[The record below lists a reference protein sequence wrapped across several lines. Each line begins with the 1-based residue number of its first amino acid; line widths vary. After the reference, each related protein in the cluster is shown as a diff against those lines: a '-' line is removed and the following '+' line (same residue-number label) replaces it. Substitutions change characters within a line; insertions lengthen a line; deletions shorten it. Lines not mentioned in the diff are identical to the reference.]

1 MDAVLHFLFVF
12 PAKNGEIAKL
22 GLAILQVEA
31 YNRAEFEIDKGE
43 IPLKELSRI
52 ASAVQASTTMAID
65 SLFKQMKADGIDV
78 IGFGAGEPDFNTPDA
93 IKQAGIEAIQ
103 NNFTRYTPAAGT
115 LELRQAAC
123 DRLRADCGVEYKPS
137 QVVVSSGAK
146 HLVYLALRALVNPG
160 DEVILPAPYWVSY
173 IELIKM
179 VGGVPVVIHTT
190 EAEHFKLTADKLEAA
205 VTPKTKAIILN
216 NPSNP
221 TGMMYGREELEAIA
235 DVCVRNEVYVIS
247 DEIYYSLAYD
257 GKQFTSFAALSP
269 EAKELTILVNG
280 VSKSYAMTGW
290 RIGYACANDQ
300 IAKVMANY
308 VSHSTGS
315 PVAISQ
321 KAAVV
326 ALNAPQDEVEAMRK
340 AFEER
345 RNYIVEGMNAIPG
358 VSCIKPEGAFY
369 VMMNLEQLIGKTIH
383 GVEITNDDV
392 FADAFLKHGL
402 VAVVPGSG
410 FGAPNFVRW
419 SYATSLD
426 NIKEGLA
433 RLEKFLK
440 G

>member
-1 MDAVLHFLFVF
+1 M
-12 PAKNGEIAKL
+12 
-22 GLAILQVEA
+22 QVEA

-300 IAKVMANY
+300 IAKIMANY

-433 RLEKFLK
+433 RLEKFLQ